1 MIGLEFIMET
11 YNTNANRLAEDLQV
25 SRHTIYDWLKGR
37 RKIPAKRLKQ
47 LSEYFELP
55 EEYFQKELSAHEKFD
70 VQLMKLKREKEGI
83 DETTIFPSSYQSS
96 PILEGDIAN
105 LLERIKNVL
114 LNSPEQED
122 HLYRLQ
128 IITDI
133 LEKSVT
139 SDLFDLDLFLLKFE
153 MRTEKESKLKHVKS
167 LKKLFSDP
175 YYKKKIQQHA
185 KQAIKDMEKKP
196 EVK

>member
-11 YNTNANRLAEDLQV
+11 YNTNANRLAEELQI

-70 VQLMKLKREKEGI
+70 VQLMKLKREKEEI
-83 DETTIFPSSYQSS
+83 DEADILSSSYPSS
-96 PILEGDIAN
+96 PIFEGDIAN
-105 LLERIKNVL
+105 LLVRIKNVL
-114 LNSPEQED
+114 LNSPERED

-153 MRTEKESKLKHVKS
+153 MRTEKESKLKHVKT

-175 YYKKKIQQHA
+175 YYKKKIQ
-185 KQAIKDMEKKP
+185 KDLEKIINDKKKP
-196 EVK
+196 EAK